1 MTGPIER
8 DDAVRH
14 ALGEA
19 LVDDVAAIAT
29 AARAVLVDEREEHV
43 VLQAQ
48 AVHGLIRNDPAMPP
62 KLRAM
67 LVTYAGR
74 LLDEVRPIVL
84 TPKAIA
90 ALERRPR

>member
-1 MTGPIER
+1 MAAHQDSTSAPT
-8 DDAVRH
+8 DATT
-14 ALGEA
+14 AE
-19 LVDDVAAIAT
+19 VDA
-29 AARAVLVDEREEHV
+29 

-48 AVHGLIRNDPAMPP
+48 VVHSLIRNDPAMPP

-74 LLDEVRPIVL
+74 LLDEARPIVL